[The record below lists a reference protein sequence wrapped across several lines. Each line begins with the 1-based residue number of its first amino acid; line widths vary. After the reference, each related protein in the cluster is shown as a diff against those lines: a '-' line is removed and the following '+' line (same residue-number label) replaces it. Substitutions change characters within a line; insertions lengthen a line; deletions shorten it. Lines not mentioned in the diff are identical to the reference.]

1 MEAAATILLK
11 DDDGEPLS
19 NIDLNGVVLLEGE
32 VDVTIPACG
41 MRILNTDG
49 QGPLQAGS
57 ATVSSDRQ
65 LSGVVIFDSGIG
77 AAGVASSEALPAF
90 VAPMLK
96 DSEINTGI
104 SLLNPGNDQVLV
116 NLELRN
122 SDGDLLATASIALA
136 GMGHRALFVDEI
148 AWTPEPEVSF
158 SLTDFEGLVKATTS
172 AGGVTATVIQTRPQ
186 EFVTMPVS
194 APTEAGNLELLF
206 AHFGDGEQDGVGV
219 SSEVILVN
227 LSETMTAQ
235 ATIVLKGDDGVPLS
249 GVDLDGQVLV
259 DGARDVTIPAC
270 GMRVLRTDGEG
281 LLQVGSATVTS
292 DKPLAGVIVFNSS
305 AGAAGVGSSHKLPG
319 FAAPMLKNAT
329 TNTGIAVQNPGSDQ
343 VMVDLELRSPEGNLL
358 ATTSISLVGM
368 GHRALFVDE
377 ITWTPEPDVTLDF
390 SNFEGLM
397 KGSTSQ
403 GEIAATV
410 IQTRGEILFVTMP
423 VTLSN

>member
-1 MEAAATILLK
+1 MQLSDPTSFDTLQVGTATMESASLDGTRAVSLVDGFTPAGGNSFLVVEGTTEGNFSNCTPSQQTCSGLPALTSGLMWEVIHGSVRLDVGAISPLYFAQFGDGEMASVGGAQTSGASTVQLSSEFILLNPDKILEAAATILLK

-19 NIDLNGVVLLEGE
+19 NVDLNGVALLEGE

-65 LSGVVIFDSGIG
+65 LSGVVVFDSGIG

-172 AGGVTATVIQTRPQ
+172 AGGVAATVIQTRPQ

-194 APTEAGNLELLF
+194 APIESGNLELLF
-206 AHFGDGEQDGVGV
+206 AQFGDGE
-219 SSEVILVN
+219 
-227 LSETMTAQ
+227 
-235 ATIVLKGDDGVPLS
+235 
-249 GVDLDGQVLV
+249 
-259 DGARDVTIPAC
+259 
-270 GMRVLRTDGEG
+270 
-281 LLQVGSATVTS
+281 
-292 DKPLAGVIVFNSS
+292 
-305 AGAAGVGSSHKLPG
+305 
-319 FAAPMLKNAT
+319 
-329 TNTGIAVQNPGSDQ
+329 
-343 VMVDLELRSPEGNLL
+343 
-358 ATTSISLVGM
+358 
-368 GHRALFVDE
+368 
-377 ITWTPEPDVTLDF
+377 
-390 SNFEGLM
+390 
-397 KGSTSQ
+397 
-403 GEIAATV
+403 
-410 IQTRGEILFVTMP
+410 
-423 VTLSN
+423 